1 MLPADARGT
10 APVPFPLDVHESQL
24 RRRRSPKWV
33 AYPEDVLPLFVAES
47 DVLLAP
53 AIRERLA
60 AAVADGDT
68 GYFAEIERF
77 SEVCARY
84 YSRFGYDV
92 PQASVVPVN
101 DVGVGVRESL
111 ARTLPAGSGVVYTP
125 PVYMPFG
132 PWIRRVGMSPV
143 SVPLLDDDGEDPR
156 LDLAGIE
163 RAMVDGA
170 RGVLLSHPHNP
181 TGVVHSERELAELA
195 DLAEKYDAVVVS
207 DEIWA
212 PLTMPGVDFT
222 SFLAVSATARR
233 VGLAVSSASKAFNL
247 AGLKCAFVI
256 NGNPERFAVPRSA
269 LSGAVGHLGALAGEA
284 AFTGALDWLED
295 LRAALAANL
304 DLMEQLLSEHLP
316 RARWRRPDAGF
327 VAWIDL
333 RGYPGLGSDPA
344 AAFLDEGRV
353 ALSPGPTFGP
363 QGTGFARV
371 NFACSP
377 ELLTE
382 AFTRMGR
389 VAATRG

>member
-1 MLPADARGT
+1 M
-10 APVPFPLDVHESQL
+10 PFPLDVPESEL
-24 RRRRSPKWV
+24 RRRRSQKWV
-33 AYPEDVLPLFVAES
+33 AYPEDVLPLFVAET

-53 AIRERLA
+53 AIRDRLA

-68 GYFAEIERF
+68 GYFAEIERL
-77 SEVCARY
+77 SAVCARY
-84 YSRFGYDV
+84 YSRFGYEV
-92 PQASVVPVN
+92 PEESVVPVN

-125 PVYMPFG
+125 PVYMPFA

-143 SVPLLDDDGEDPR
+143 AVPLLDHDGEDPR
-156 LDLAGIE
+156 LDLAGID
-163 RAMVDGA
+163 RALAEGA
-170 RGVLLSHPHNP
+170 RAVVLSHPHNP
-181 TGVVHSERELAELA
+181 TGVLHSTAELA
-195 DLAEKYDAVVVS
+195 DLADLAGRHGAVVVS
-207 DEIWA
+207 DEIWS

-222 SFLAVSATARR
+222 SFLAVSETARE

-256 NGNPERFAVPRSA
+256 NGNPGRFQVRRSA
-269 LSGAVGHLGALAGEA
+269 LSGAVGHFGALAAEA
-284 AFTGALDWLED
+284 ALTESLGWLDEM
-295 LRAALAANL
+295 RAALAANL
-304 DLMEQLLSEHLP
+304 DLMEQLLAEHLP

-333 RGYPGLGSDPA
+333 RAYPGLGDDPA

-353 ALSPGPTFGP
+353 ALSPGPAFGP
-363 QGTGFARV
+363 QGRGFARV
-371 NFACSP
+371 NFACSQ

-382 AFTRMGR
+382 ALVRMGR

>member
-1 MLPADARGT
+1 M
-10 APVPFPLDVHESQL
+10 PFPLDVPESEL
-24 RRRRSPKWV
+24 RRRRSQKWV
-33 AYPEDVLPLFVAES
+33 AYPEDVLPLFVAET

-68 GYFAEIERF
+68 GYFAEIERL

-92 PQASVVPVN
+92 PEDSVVPVN

-111 ARTLPAGSGVVYTP
+111 ARTVPAGSGVVYTP

-132 PWIRRVGMSPV
+132 PWIRRVGMTPV
-143 SVPLLDDDGEDPR
+143 AVPLVDHDGEDPR

-163 RAMVDGA
+163 QALADGA
-170 RGVLLSHPHNP
+170 RAVLLSHPHNP
-181 TGVVHSERELAELA
+181 TGVLHGQAELAELA
-195 DLAEKYDAVVVS
+195 DLAARHDAVVVS

-212 PLTMPGVDFT
+212 PLAMPEVEFT
-222 SFLAVSATARR
+222 SFLAASDTARE
-233 VGLAVSSASKAFNL
+233 VGLAISSASKAFNL

-256 NGNPERFAVPRSA
+256 NGNPERFHVRRSA
-269 LSGAVGHLGALAGEA
+269 LSGAVGHFGALAAEA
-284 AFTGALDWLED
+284 ALTGSLDWLDE
-295 LRAALAANL
+295 LRSALASNL
-304 DLMEQLLSEHLP
+304 DLMGRLLAEHLP

-333 RGYPGLGSDPA
+333 RGYPGLGDDPA

-353 ALSPGPTFGP
+353 ALSPGPAFGSH
-363 QGTGFARV
+363 GKGFARV
-371 NFACSP
+371 NFACSA

-382 AFTRMGR
+382 AFVRMGR
-389 VAATRG
+389 VAAERG